1 MISRSRPI
9 QRVLSYLRLYRRWL
23 GTQLPRA
30 DTDEIAY
37 HVAAESGSL
46 EAADRL
52 LESIYEHFRCWSN
65 IGSQAD
71 DSTNSDAA
79 SVSLPQ
85 INTLYRVEVRDLLNQ
100 RVVRC
105 SRDLDPLLLD

>member
-30 DTDEIAY
+30 DIDEIAY
-37 HVAAESGSL
+37 HVAAGSGSL

-52 LESIYEHFRCWSN
+52 LESIYEHFRCWNN
-65 IGSQAD
+65 IGFAGRRLDELRRGLRIFAAD
-71 DSTNSDAA
+71 QYPVSSRGTRST
-79 SVSLPQ
+79 
-85 INTLYRVEVRDLLNQ
+85 
-100 RVVRC
+100 
-105 SRDLDPLLLD
+105 